1 MRSLFLACL
10 VVLASAPAAWPV
22 QPPPVEAS
30 SYVLL
35 EAQTGQ
41 VLASHRPHEPRPPAS
56 TTKILTALLVLERL
70 RLDDVVVASRRA
82 SLQREGSSIGFEV
95 GERRTVRELL
105 YALLVKSAND
115 AAVVLAEAVDGTV
128 ERFVARM
135 NRRAQALGA
144 RHTHFTNPHGLYDP
158 GHVTTAYDLA
168 LIARAAM
175 QNPTFRQIVRTQVYE
190 YMGLEGPMRLVNG
203 NRLLGRYPGAD
214 GIKTGW
220 TVESGRCLVA
230 SATRNGRR
238 LVAVLLNAPQVF
250 QDAARLLDYG
260 FGAFELRTFVRR
272 GEVMER
278 LDLSDGVIVSAVAS
292 RDLVASVSRLART
305 DLRVVYRPD
314 LRPPIKAGEV
324 IGRAEVWADGRRLGQ
339 VALLAGETVPA
350 ISWPPF
356 LRWLYRR

>member
-10 VVLASAPAAWPV
+10 LLTTSPAAWPA
-22 QPPPVEAS
+22 QPPVVGAR

-35 EAQTGQ
+35 EARTGQ
-41 VLASHRPHEPRPPAS
+41 VLLAHRPHEPRPPAS
-56 TTKILTALLVLERL
+56 TTKILTALIVLEHL
-70 RLDDVVVASRRA
+70 RPDDVVVVSRRA
-82 SLQREGSSIGFEV
+82 SLQREGSSIGLEV

-115 AAVVLAEAVDGTV
+115 AAVALAEAVDGTV

-144 RHTHFTNPHGLYDP
+144 RHTHFTNPHGLHDP
-158 GHVTTAYDLA
+158 AHVTTAYDLA

-175 QNPTFRQIVRTQVYE
+175 RNPTFREIVRTQVYE
-190 YMGLEGPMRLVNG
+190 YVGLGGPMRLVNG

-272 GEVMER
+272 GEVVGR
-278 LDLSDGVIVSAVAS
+278 VALSDGVALTAVAAK
-292 RDLVASVSRLART
+292 DLVASVSQNAWT
-305 DLRVVYRPD
+305 HLRVSYRPD
-314 LRPPIKAGEV
+314 LRAPIQAGEV
-324 IGRAEVWADGRRLGQ
+324 IGRVEAWAGGRRLGQ
-339 VALLAGETVPA
+339 VALLAGETVRA
-350 ISWPPF
+350 VSWPPF